1 MVFRAFGCLIEGNS
15 TKTTVNKNK
24 YCNAKFFQLLEAESL
39 QDFVGQNVKCAVV
52 AACSLIAHSLHVQ
65 IYMKVETAVGVLQN
79 EWNDVF
85 LEKDWKRLKI
95 EKGNQ
100 SQPEVLNSFRSN

>member
-1 MVFRAFGCLIEGNS
+1 
-15 TKTTVNKNK
+15 
-24 YCNAKFFQLLEAESL
+24 
-39 QDFVGQNVKCAVV
+39 
-52 AACSLIAHSLHVQ
+52 
-65 IYMKVETAVGVLQN
+65 MKVETAVGVLQN

-100 SQPEVLNSFRSN
+100 SQPEVLNSFKLY